1 MKAHPTIAALA
12 AVLRARAVH
21 AEIEGNGWL
30 CEDGVVAALVT
41 RSKKGVEKL
50 CLTSVLDGV
59 TDRELRHMRRREV
72 LLDRVSI
79 AEEATRIEL
88 RIAERARQAA
98 RNDERTIEQAAE

>member
-1 MKAHPTIAALA
+1 MKTHPTIAALA

-21 AEIEGNGWL
+21 AEIESGQL